1 MVNDLLDV
9 LQWPAMAVTLL
20 AAWLV
25 GSLSRKRR
33 VWGFAF
39 FVLSNVLWVTWG
51 WHDHAYALI
60 ALQLGLFATNLRGV
74 LKNEEPGARS
84 D

>member
-1 MVNDLLDV
+1 
-9 LQWPAMAVTLL
+9 MAVTLI

-33 VWGFAF
+33 SWGFGC
-39 FVLSNVLWVTWG
+39 FVLSNVLWVIWG

-74 LKNEEPGARS
+74 MKNEPAESDPAR
-84 D
+84 